1 MIDFMLFGGFVTD
14 RRTDGRT
21 DIGGCRVAFATENC
35 ILRILQRDQSVAII
49 IVSLNFEH
57 FNGVYLCLLH
67 LNSFDIHKIDFA
79 LRLLFRKS
87 LELC

>member
-1 MIDFMLFGGFVTD
+1 MNF
-14 RRTDGRT
+14 
-21 DIGGCRVAFATENC
+21 AFILWWLKTKLNCKNC

-87 LELC
+87 LE